1 MFNLKYIL
9 IISLIS
15 FTLQDSHCLVT
26 STECYDEEPTTNAGG
41 IANCE
46 EAEKGVCYEC
56 VYGYAL
62 SSNQKSCI
70 AFENCYI
77 LAEGDKNCKECNYN
91 FHLNSK
97 GQCEQSL
104 CEHYDEESG
113 ECKSCYP
120 GYYLK
125 NKECKK
131 ITIPYC
137 LHVDGSDENKCSA
150 CLKRLSDP
158 VDGKCVAPKTWVIGC
173 RKYDTEGKCTECR
186 SDYTLKDGQCNFNG
200 CSNGEKKVEYC
211 DMCEAGFTTENN
223 NKGLCIGFDGTKD
236 ETATTGIHTETD
248 DAKGIKFQIALMV
261 IMLVIAF

>member
-91 FHLNSK
+91 FHPIQKVNV
-97 GQCEQSL
+97 
-104 CEHYDEESG
+104 
-113 ECKSCYP
+113 
-120 GYYLK
+120 
-125 NKECKK
+125 NKVYAK
-131 ITIPYC
+131 IMT
-137 LHVDGSDENKCSA
+137 
-150 CLKRLSDP
+150 
-158 VDGKCVAPKTWVIGC
+158 
-173 RKYDTEGKCTECR
+173 
-186 SDYTLKDGQCNFNG
+186 
-200 CSNGEKKVEYC
+200 KKVENVKV
-211 DMCEAGFTTENN
+211 A
-223 NKGLCIGFDGTKD
+223 I
-236 ETATTGIHTETD
+236 
-248 DAKGIKFQIALMV
+248 
-261 IMLVIAF
+261 LVIILKTKNAKKLLFLIVYMWMDQMKINVQHV

>member
-46 EAEKGVCYEC
+46 EAKKGVCYEC

-97 GQCEQSL
+97 GQC
-104 CEHYDEESG
+104 DEV
-113 ECKSCYP
+113 YA
-120 GYYLK
+120 
-125 NKECKK
+125 N
-131 ITIPYC
+131 IMT
-137 LHVDGSDENKCSA
+137 
-150 CLKRLSDP
+150 
-158 VDGKCVAPKTWVIGC
+158 
-173 RKYDTEGKCTECR
+173 
-186 SDYTLKDGQCNFNG
+186 
-200 CSNGEKKVEYC
+200 KKVENVKV
-211 DMCEAGFTTENN
+211 A
-223 NKGLCIGFDGTKD
+223 I
-236 ETATTGIHTETD
+236 
-248 DAKGIKFQIALMV
+248 
-261 IMLVIAF
+261 LVIILKQRIQKNYYSLLFTCGWIR